1 MKRYAVF
8 VEGVAGWLE
17 LYASDKGAARTYAC
31 ELLGLHQLP
40 RRHCVVAV

>member
-1 MKRYAVF
+1 MRKFLVF

-17 LYASDKGAARTYAC
+17 VHATDKQAARAWAC
-31 ELLGLHQLP
+31 ETLGLRQLP